1 MEIRR
6 SLPKDVSEIAL
17 MEREAFEDAWS
28 DSDILSA
35 ICTEGSMCY
44 SALNEK
50 GVIAY
55 IIGRKISPEGEI
67 YRIATKA
74 EYRRRGIAYRLLDYA
89 VKCERGVGVENIF
102 LEVREKNIPARKLYT
117 AYGFK
122 EIGVRKRYYK
132 DPEDDAIVMLRA
144 HSADMQF

>member
-17 MEREAFEDAWS
+17 MERNAFEDAWGEA
-28 DSDILSA
+28 DILSA

-44 SALNEK
+44 SALNEN
-50 GVIAY
+50 GVVAY

-122 EIGVRKRYYK
+122 ECGMRKNYYK
-132 DPEDDAIVMLRA
+132 NPTDNAVLMMLG
-144 HSADMQF
+144 QTE

>member
-6 SLPKDVSEIAL
+6 SLPKDACEIAL
-17 MEREAFEDAWS
+17 MEGEIFTDAWS
-28 DSDILSA
+28 EDDILGV

-44 SALNEK
+44 TALSENIP
-50 GVIAY
+50 IAY

-67 YRIATKA
+67 YRIATRP

-89 VKCERGVGVENIF
+89 VKCERGDGVENIF
-102 LEVREKNIPARKLYT
+102 LEVREQNLPARKLYT

-122 EIGVRKRYYK
+122 ECGMRKNYYK
-132 DPEDDAIVMLRA
+132 NPSDNAIIMLLGEQ
-144 HSADMQF
+144 SGF